1 MKLINKRL
9 LAAGL
14 IAGACL
20 MLAGC
25 SSEDKQKLEVFST
38 KMENRDILQKFADE
52 YVKEHPGVEIDYQ
65 SPPEGGTV
73 LRTKLTKNRVPDV
86 IFMGGDAIYKDIAGS
101 GVLMD
106 LSDMEEVSSIQ
117 EAYRQQIYDRNKD
130 QVEKMY
136 GLPYATNAEGIIYNV
151 DIFKKYNLSIP
162 KTYDEL
168 LSVCETLKANGVQPF
183 YFTFKDAWTVGPFFM
198 PLSANL
204 TPEDFLI
211 KRQEDKTTFASTH
224 KEVAEKLLELSKY
237 GQKDIMGKSYDD
249 GNIAFANGEAAMY
262 CQGNWAIPNIRK
274 SNPDVNLDM
283 FTFPV
288 SNDEKQNNVVSG
300 VDVMATVYKDTDQEE
315 LAKDFVKFVFEKQNM
330 EAYMKDQFAFS
341 ALEGFEQKD
350 PSVQGLKNDFS
361 EGNIVG
367 FPDHFYPT
375 GYDYAVDVQAF
386 LASRK
391 DIEGFLKKMDQHYD
405 KYNVMQ

>member
-1 MKLINKRL
+1 MRKKL
-9 LAAGL
+9 LAVGIL
-14 IAGACL
+14 AGACL
-20 MLAGC
+20 LMGGC
-25 SSEDKQKLEVFST
+25 GTDNKQKLEVFST

-52 YVKEHPGVEIDYQ
+52 YVKEHPEVEIDFQ

-106 LSDMEEVSSIQ
+106 LSDMEEVDDIK

-130 QVEKMY
+130 QEKKMY

-151 DIFKKYNLSIP
+151 DIFQKYNLKVP
-162 KTYDEL
+162 TTYDEL
-168 LSVCETLKANGVQPF
+168 LQVCEQLKANGVQPF
-183 YFTFKDAWTVGPFFM
+183 YYTFKDAWTIGPFFM

-211 KRQEDKTTFASTH
+211 ERQKDETTFAETH
-224 KEVAEKLLELSKY
+224 QEVAKKLVQLSKY

-249 GNIAFANGEAAMY
+249 GNIGFANGEAAMY
-262 CQGNWAIPNIRK
+262 CQGNWAIPNIQK
-274 SNPDVNLDM
+274 SNPNINLDM

-288 SNDEKQNNVVSG
+288 SNDMEENNVVSG
-300 VDVMATVYKDTDQEE
+300 VDVMATIYKDTTQEE
-315 LAKDFVKFVFEKQNM
+315 LAKDFVKFVFQEENM
-330 EAYMKDQFAFS
+330 KAYMKDQFAFS
-341 ALEGFEQKD
+341 ALNGFEQEDK
-350 PSVQGLKNDFS
+350 SVQGLKETFA
-361 EGNIVG
+361 EGKIVG

-375 GYDYAVDVQAF
+375 GYDYAVDVQGF
-386 LASRK
+386 LADKKK
-391 DIEGFLKKMDQHYD
+391 DIDKFLNKMDQHYD